1 MLSMQVIEM
10 RGGYL
15 YQHRPDVIPQ
25 GFVTDEEIAL
35 WAAYWERKN
44 AAGKAKHG

>member
-1 MLSMQVIEM
+1 MASMRLLEL

-25 GFVTDEEIAL
+25 GFMTDDEIAL
-35 WAAYWERKN
+35 WGAFYERRAAEARR
-44 AAGKAKHG
+44 G

>member
-1 MLSMQVIEM
+1 MRVIES

-25 GFVTDEEIAL
+25 GWMTNEELSL
-35 WAAYWERKN
+35 WAAYYEQRAAERK
-44 AAGKAKHG
+44 HG

>member
-1 MLSMQVIEM
+1 M

-25 GFVTDEEIAL
+25 GFMTDEELSL
-35 WAAYWERKN
+35 WVAFQERRN
-44 AAGKAKHG
+44 TEQQGRG

>member
-1 MLSMQVIEM
+1 MRLLDV

-25 GFVTDEEIAL
+25 GFLTDEELAL
-35 WAAYWERKN
+35 WSAYYEQRAAEQKGHR
-44 AAGKAKHG
+44 G

>member
-1 MLSMQVIEM
+1 MKLLDM

-25 GFVTDEEIAL
+25 GFMTDEELAL
-35 WAAYWERKN
+35 WSAYYERKN
-44 AAGKAKHG
+44 AEAKR

>member
-1 MLSMQVIEM
+1 MKLLDM

-25 GFVTDEEIAL
+25 GFLTDEELAL
-35 WAAYWERKN
+35 WSAYYERKN
-44 AAGKAKHG
+44 AEAKR

>member
-1 MLSMQVIEM
+1 MALINL

-25 GFVTDEEIAL
+25 GFITEEELAL
-35 WAAYWERKN
+35 WAAWFEIRSSEQ
-44 AAGKAKHG
+44 KARRNG

>member
-1 MLSMQVIEM
+1 MSLIHL

-25 GFVTDEEIAL
+25 GFLTPEEIAL
-35 WAAYWERKN
+35 WAAYYERKDS
-44 AAGKAKHG
+44 AKH

>member
-1 MLSMQVIEM
+1 MLSMTLLER

-25 GFVTDEEIAL
+25 GFMTDEESAL
-35 WAAYWERKN
+35 WAAYYQRR
-44 AAGKAKHG
+44 AAEGK

>member
-1 MLSMQVIEM
+1 MRLLEM

-25 GFVTDEEIAL
+25 GYLTDQEIDL
-35 WAAYWERKN
+35 WVAHYERKTSE
-44 AAGKAKHG
+44 AKHG

>member
-1 MLSMQVIEM
+1 MRLLEM

-25 GFVTDEEIAL
+25 GWMTDEELAL
-35 WAAYWERKN
+35 WSAYYAMRAAERGN
-44 AAGKAKHG
+44 TRG

>member
-1 MLSMQVIEM
+1 MSLLEM

-25 GFVTDEEIAL
+25 GFLTDEELAI
-35 WAAYWERKN
+35 WSAYYDR
-44 AAGKAKHG
+44 KAKEQK

>member
-1 MLSMQVIEM
+1 MRLLEM

-25 GFVTDEEIAL
+25 GFVTDEELAL
-35 WAAYWERKN
+35 WAAYYERK
-44 AAGKAKHG
+44 AAEAKHG